1 MAELQQNRYDQL
13 IRRVGG
19 IIGVGSMVSEA
30 IGELF
35 PMIDVERVPGELL
48 ALMGT
53 GIAWGR
59 VIAAADVGENTRVQ
73 LFNPEGSGKI
83 IAVSSLYV
91 QAAAADAIEMGI
103 LGVALTSLS
112 AVPRFRDSRFGTT
125 LLPVGEL
132 RQDTNV
138 GATPATFRVHA
149 LDTVFTKIED
159 TNGVAVL
166 TPGFGLVL
174 STVSVNRSLRAS
186 FVWRERAA
194 EPSELNL

>member
-1 MAELQQNRYDQL
+1 VAELQQNRYDQL

-53 GIAWGR
+53 GLAWGR
-59 VIAAADVGENTRVQ
+59 TITAAAPAENSRSQ
-73 LFNPEGSGKI
+73 LFNPPNSGKI
-83 IAVSSLYV
+83 IAVTDLYV
-91 QAAAADAIEMGI
+91 RSSADDVLEVGLLGSSIGAA
-103 LGVALTSLS
+103 S
-112 AVPRFRDSRFGTT
+112 AVPRYRDSRFGTT

-132 RQDTNV
+132 RTDTNV
-138 GATPATFRVHA
+138 GATPATFRFRAITTESIPLSPHN
-149 LDTVFTKIED
+149 TVM
-159 TNGVAVL
+159 VL
-166 TPGFGLVL
+166 TPGFGIVV
-174 STVSVNRSLRAS
+174 SSGTVNLQLEISYA
-186 FVWRERAA
+186 WRERAA

>member
-35 PMIDVERVPGELL
+35 PMIDVETNKGELL
-48 ALMGT
+48 ALSGT

-59 VIAAADVGENTRVQ
+59 TFTGAVAGQNSRAQ
-73 LFNPEGSGKI
+73 LFNPAESGKLI
-83 IAVSSLYV
+83 TVTSLWVSPAV
-91 QAAAADAIEMGI
+91 AAFVEVGN
-103 LGVALTSLS
+103 LQVALGALS

-125 LLPVGEL
+125 LTPVGEL
-132 RQDTNV
+132 RTDNNV
-138 GATPATFRVHA
+138 GATPATFRIFA
-149 LDTVFTKIED
+149 S
-159 TNGVAVL
+159 AVESFRL
-166 TPGFGLVL
+166 TDENDVMVLSPGFGCTL
-174 STVSVNRSLRAS
+174 SNVSVNAELQVG
-186 FVWRERAA
+186 FIWRERAA